1 MENIVDEI
9 IKIDKKADDRL
20 VEADNQRRE
29 ILDNSEKEASEIRNT
44 LSANAEKRIS
54 QVLDFHKNETDA
66 AIKRISDDCNEKIMQ
81 LDKSFQANHKAIEDS
96 IFQSIVGGS
105 ID

>member
-20 VEADNQRRE
+20 VQADNQRKE
-29 ILDNSEKEASEIRNT
+29 ILDNSEKEASDIRAT

-54 QVLDFHKNETDA
+54 QVLNFHKSETDA
-66 AIKRISDDCNEKIMQ
+66 AIQKISEDCNEKIMQ
-81 LDKSFQANHKAIEDS
+81 LDKAFEENHKSIEDS
-96 IFQSIVGGS
+96 ILQSIVGGN